1 MKKNNEQKLNEILAE
16 FKNQK
21 QLKSNLIKKDI
32 MQAWENIFGDFIKS
46 YTLELRYYDNTV
58 IVKLNSSSLKNE
70 LMMNRQKILDQLR
83 QRLPDLKIND
93 IEIR

>member
-21 QLKSNLIKKDI
+21 QLKS
-32 MQAWENIFGDFIKS
+32 
-46 YTLELRYYDNTV
+46 YTLELRYIDNTV
-58 IVKLNSSSLKNE
+58 IVKLNSSSLKKE

-83 QRLPDLKIND
+83 QRLPELKIHD